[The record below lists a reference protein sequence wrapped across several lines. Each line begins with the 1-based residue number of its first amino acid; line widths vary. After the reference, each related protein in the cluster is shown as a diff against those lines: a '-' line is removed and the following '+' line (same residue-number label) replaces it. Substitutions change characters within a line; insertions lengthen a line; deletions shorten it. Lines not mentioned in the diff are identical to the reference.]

1 MHIKHH
7 KDKDRK
13 IENHM
18 DYAVSCFWMKAQ
30 IMQPKRSSRLLL
42 LFLAEESV
50 LKRDPDTTGREKS
63 FSRRLLLPDFLDV
76 PPWDAVHQFV
86 KMYGALVAIQC
97 I

>member
-63 FSRRLLLPDFLDV
+63 FSRRLLLPDFLAV
-76 PPWDAVHQFV
+76 PPGMLFISSSKWMEH
-86 KMYGALVAIQC
+86 L
-97 I
+97 